1 MVTGIQITKS
11 ENAALVNS
19 FWLLD
24 DSKDEVRC
32 ICAKEQYADGD
43 VVSRAALGPFEYRE
57 VNLQVQPTVRVEGGQ
72 HLNVNV
78 MNREMLLE
86 AMENPEKYPQLT
98 IRVSGYAV
106 RFNSLT
112 KEQQKDVITRTFTKS
127 M

>member
-43 VVSRAALGPFEYRE
+43 VVSRGRIRSFRVPRSEFTGSAYR
-57 VNLQVQPTVRVEGGQ
+57 PC
-72 HLNVNV
+72 
-78 MNREMLLE
+78 
-86 AMENPEKYPQLT
+86 
-98 IRVSGYAV
+98 
-106 RFNSLT
+106 
-112 KEQQKDVITRTFTKS
+112 
-127 M
+127 

>member
-1 MVTGIQITKS
+1 MITGIQITK
-11 ENAALVNS
+11 AANDDLLNS

-24 DSKDEVRC
+24 SEKNEARCVVAKAGFTEDEIVPVSK
-32 ICAKEQYADGD
+32 
-43 VVSRAALGPFEYRE
+43 LGEIEYRE
-57 VNLQVQPTVRVEGGQ
+57 IPMEVKPEVRVEGGQ

-78 MNREMLLE
+78 MNREMLLD
-86 AMENPEKYPQLT
+86 AMEHPEKYPQLT

-112 KEQQKDVITRTFTKS
+112 KEQQQDVITRTFTQS